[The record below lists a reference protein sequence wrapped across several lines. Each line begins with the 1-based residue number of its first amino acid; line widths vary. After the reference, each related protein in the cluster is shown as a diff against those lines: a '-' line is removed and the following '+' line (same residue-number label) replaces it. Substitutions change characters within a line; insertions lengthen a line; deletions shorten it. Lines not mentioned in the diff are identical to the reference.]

1 MLDSFLIDTWQYSP
15 LRAMHMNAFLY
26 RTIHSWYHRLYV
38 PFAYGGQYDHLVK
51 GFGLDSHGPLI
62 TEWLSGVSTRQATL
76 LFAIA
81 TFKTI
86 DDHCGY
92 SPI

>member
-1 MLDSFLIDTWQYSP
+1 
-15 LRAMHMNAFLY
+15 MHMNAFLY
-26 RTIHSWYHRLYV
+26 KTIHSWYDRLYV
-38 PFAYGGQYDHLVK
+38 PFAYGGRYNHLVK
-51 GFGLDSHGPLI
+51 GFGLDSRGALI
-62 TEWLSGVSTRQATL
+62 DEWLSGMSTRQATL

-86 DDHCGY
+86 DDHLSHLRVL